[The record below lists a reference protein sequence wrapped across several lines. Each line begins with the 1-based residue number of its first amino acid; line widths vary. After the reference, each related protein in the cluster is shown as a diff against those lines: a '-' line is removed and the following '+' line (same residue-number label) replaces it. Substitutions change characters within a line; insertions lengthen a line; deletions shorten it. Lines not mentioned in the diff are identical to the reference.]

1 MQMIIDKIFKK
12 ERRIGIV
19 GNTGSGKSSLALSEL
34 EQLREAY
41 PNIPIYVFGVEEKL
55 EQALKKKKI
64 NFIRNKEDILD
75 LKVKNSVIF
84 IDEFAD
90 LFSVQTR
97 DKELERIKRFF
108 NRIEHLNDFLIIST
122 AQNGFWNKFVN
133 GFIQTFLVKQI
144 DFNVLVNG
152 TDLKR
157 KIEGIETTSD
167 YRLDCDIN
175 EFYVLGNNLTEKR
188 TFKYDC
194 ELDSK
199 VDLINPFSEK
209 GERKSEKKVKEKVK
223 IKSIR
228 TVNK

>member
-1 MQMIIDKIFKK
+1 MIIDKIFQK

-19 GNTGSGKSSLALSEL
+19 GNTGSAKSSLALSEL
-34 EQLREAY
+34 TELREKY
-41 PNIPIYVFGVEEKL
+41 PDLPIYVFGVEEKL
-55 EQALKKKKI
+55 EEGLKKRNI
-64 NFIRNKEDILD
+64 QFIRNKEDILD
-75 LKVKNSVIF
+75 LKIKGAVIF

-157 KIEGIETTSD
+157 KVEGIENTSD
-167 YRLDCDIN
+167 YRLDCERN
-175 EFYVLGNNLTEKR
+175 EFYVLSNNLTEKR
-188 TFKYDC
+188 TFKYSP
-194 ELDSK
+194 EFDSK
-199 VDLINPFSEK
+199 KDLINPFNSIFK
-209 GERKSEKKVKEKVK
+209 KSGEKSEKFGEKILK
-223 IKSIR
+223 
-228 TVNK
+228 